1 MPVRSIVL
9 FGHVAGLLA
18 VFVGFAFEWVS
29 LSLLRQSRVAEPG
42 SPIAR
47 LRRTLPRI
55 YGMGFALLL
64 VSGMYLARTLGAFG
78 TPWVRLSL
86 ALLVLMGLVGAPTV
100 RAHASA
106 PDGSTLPHA
115 PLARLWASLATRMAL
130 GLTAVL
136 VMIDKPTMKTS
147 LLLAG
152 GAVAIALTFTV
163 LASTLAGG
171 DREIA
176 GSN

>member
-9 FGHVAGLLA
+9 FGHLIGLLV
-18 VFVGFAFEWVS
+18 VFVGFAFEWLS
-29 LSLLRQSRVAEPG
+29 LSMLGQSRVAEPG
-42 SPIAR
+42 SPVAW

-55 YGMGFALLL
+55 YGVGFALLL
-64 VSGMYLARTLGAFG
+64 VSGVYLARTLGAFG

-86 ALLVLMGLVGAPTV
+86 ALLVLMGIVGAPTV

-106 PDGSTLPHA
+106 PEGPTLPEA
-115 PLARLWASLATRMAL
+115 SLARLRASLATRTAL

-136 VMIDKPTMKTS
+136 VMIDKPTMAVS

-152 GAVAIALTFTV
+152 GAIATALTFSV
-163 LASTLAGG
+163 LASTLVRGG
-171 DREIA
+171 RDIA